1 MSPSVGTGAV
11 VVQFPST
18 RYSAVAPSSVPPTV
32 KLPSLV
38 KRSSAAE
45 PESVSSVSVG
55 ASGAVVSPMVS
66 LSVPRRWSIERKAS
80 SRLKL

>member
-1 MSPSVGTGAV
+1 MLSPSVGTGAV

-18 RYSAVAPSSVPPTV
+18 RYSTVAPSSVPPTV

-38 KRSSAAE
+38 KKSSAAE

-55 ASGAVVSPMVS
+55 ASGAVVSRVNVS
-66 LSVPRRWSIERKAS
+66 SLLPDVLPLRRFDER
-80 SRLKL
+80 

>member
-18 RYSAVAPSSVPPTV
+18 RYSTVAPSSVPPTV

-38 KRSSAAE
+38 KKSSAAE

-55 ASGAVVSPMVS
+55 AAGAVVSRVNVS
-66 LSVPRRWSIERKAS
+66 SLLPDVLPAASV
-80 SRLKL
+80 

>member
-1 MSPSVGTGAV
+1 MLSPSVGTGAV

-18 RYSAVAPSSVPPTV
+18 RYSTVAPSSVPPTV

-38 KRSSAAE
+38 KKSSAAE

-55 ASGAVVSPMVS
+55 ASGAVVSRVNVS
-66 LSVPRRWSIERKAS
+66 SLLPDVLPAASV
-80 SRLKL
+80 